1 MSMSLALSFCIL
13 FISLI
18 QSVNRAQFLDI
29 IFSFILFMTAAATK
43 MSATIIIPFT
53 SMYAYARL

>member
-53 SMYAYARL
+53 SMYA